1 MTKNKSKTYLLGGNE
16 LIKKL
21 NLAAKLSI
29 IIGLVTLVGVIILG
43 EISLQNVKQSSFKQ
57 ATEEAKQVAKAY
69 SIEIEDTLLMSKAS
83 LESIRETLIFAK
95 EDNNLGR
102 DDVIKLLKSTLSN
115 NDSILG
121 IYTVWEK
128 DAFDNKDK
136 NYKNKEGSDETG
148 RFIPYAVRKDN
159 NIALERCED
168 FEKEGTGNYF
178 LVPKKTKEAFL
189 SEPYKYN
196 FSGEEKSIVSLSIP
210 IIVDKEFVGVLG
222 VDLELSKIENIVNE
236 AKPMGGFASIITDK
250 GTIIADSND
259 KDIIGKNLSEVE
271 PDYKNILEKLKEDKI
286 FETLSVD
293 PKINEEVLSA
303 YAPMKLKG
311 INSSWAFLAN
321 VPEKNYKAEYNKLFK
336 ILVSVNIIIVSLMI
350 LAVFFIVRKMIKPVT
365 IAANYLE
372 KLGDADFTEDVPKVL
387 LNKSDEIGVL
397 GKSLEKM
404 RKNISDLVIGVK
416 EEVKKLDNSVYE
428 TVINIGDLNESIEEV
443 VATTEEL
450 SAGMEETAASTE
462 EMTATTNE
470 IESSVETIA
479 EKAHFG
485 AKAAMDIKSRA
496 NNLKEN
502 FLKAREDGVNV
513 YNDNKQ
519 SLESALEE
527 AKSVEEIKSLAVTIM
542 QITDQT
548 NLLALNAAIEAAR
561 AGEAGKGFAVVA
573 DEIRNLAEN
582 SKEAVEKIQ
591 EIIVKVT
598 TSVKSLSCSA
608 NDMMEFVNINVQKDY
623 ETMLN
628 ATDKY
633 NEDAEFVK
641 NMVDEFDNASN
652 QIVLAIKEMVE
663 VSDNISKA
671 STEGANGT
679 TNIAEKSNEISVKA
693 QEVKRLSDESKEG
706 NEKLIELISKFKL
719 ED

>member
-1 MTKNKSKTYLLGGNE
+1 
-16 LIKKL
+16 
-21 NLAAKLSI
+21 
-29 IIGLVTLVGVIILG
+29 
-43 EISLQNVKQSSFKQ
+43 
-57 ATEEAKQVAKAY
+57 
-69 SIEIEDTLLMSKAS
+69 
-83 LESIRETLIFAK
+83 
-95 EDNNLGR
+95 
-102 DDVIKLLKSTLSN
+102 
-115 NDSILG
+115 
-121 IYTVWEK
+121 
-128 DAFDNKDK
+128 
-136 NYKNKEGSDETG
+136 
-148 RFIPYAVRKDN
+148 
-159 NIALERCED
+159 
-168 FEKEGTGNYF
+168 
-178 LVPKKTKEAFL
+178 
-189 SEPYKYN
+189 
-196 FSGEEKSIVSLSIP
+196 
-210 IIVDKEFVGVLG
+210 
-222 VDLELSKIENIVNE
+222 
-236 AKPMGGFASIITDK
+236 
-250 GTIIADSND
+250 
-259 KDIIGKNLSEVE
+259 
-271 PDYKNILEKLKEDKI
+271 
-286 FETLSVD
+286 
-293 PKINEEVLSA
+293 
-303 YAPMKLKG
+303 
-311 INSSWAFLAN
+311 
-321 VPEKNYKAEYNKLFK
+321 
-336 ILVSVNIIIVSLMI
+336 
-350 LAVFFIVRKMIKPVT
+350 
-365 IAANYLE
+365 
-372 KLGDADFTEDVPKVL
+372 
-387 LNKSDEIGVL
+387 
-397 GKSLEKM
+397 
-404 RKNISDLVIGVK
+404 
-416 EEVKKLDNSVYE
+416 
-428 TVINIGDLNESIEEV
+428 
-443 VATTEEL
+443 
-450 SAGMEETAASTE
+450 MEETAASTE

-693 QEVKRLSDESKEG
+693 Q
-706 NEKLIELISKFKL
+706 
-719 ED
+719 

>member
-1 MTKNKSKTYLLGGNE
+1 MV
-16 LIKKL
+16 KKL

-29 IIGLVTLVGVIILG
+29 IIGLVTLIGVMVIG
-43 EISLQNVKQSSFKQ
+43 EISLQNVKKSSFRQ
-57 ATEEAKQVAKAY
+57 AREEAKQVSKAY
-69 SIEIEDTLLMSKAS
+69 SIEIEDTLMMSKAS

-95 EDNNLGR
+95 KDNNVGR
-102 DDVIKLLKSTLSN
+102 DDVIELLKGAMSN

-128 DAFDNKDK
+128 DAFDNKDN
-136 NYKNKEGSDETG
+136 NYKNKEGSDESG
-148 RFIPYAVRKDN
+148 RFIPYLVRKDN
-159 NIALERCED
+159 NISLEKCDD

-210 IIVDKEFVGVLG
+210 IIVDKEFVGILG

-236 AKPMGGFASIITDK
+236 AKPMGGFGTVITGK
-250 GTIIADSND
+250 GTIIADGNN
-259 KDIIGKNLSEVE
+259 KDIVGKNLSEVE
-271 PDYKNILEKLKEDKI
+271 PDYKNVLEKLKEDKI
-286 FETLSVD
+286 FETTTKDSKL
-293 PKINEEVLSA
+293 NEEILSA
-303 YAPMKLKG
+303 YSPMKLEGIKG
-311 INSSWAFLAN
+311 RWAFLAN
-321 VPEKNYKAEYNKLFK
+321 VPEKNYKEEYNKLFK
-336 ILVSVNIIIVSLMI
+336 ILVSVNIIIVALMI
-350 LAVFFIVRKMIKPVT
+350 LAVFFIVRKMVKPVT

-372 KLGDADFTEDVPKVL
+372 KLGDADFTEDVPKIL

-404 RKNISDLVIGVK
+404 HYNISDLIIGVK

-479 EKAHFG
+479 EKANFG
-485 AKAAMDIKSRA
+485 SEAAIDIKSRA
-496 NNLKEN
+496 TDLKEN
-502 FLKAREDGVNV
+502 FLKAREEGAAI
-513 YNDNKQ
+513 YSKNKE
-519 SLESALEE
+519 SLEAALEQ
-527 AKSVEEIKSLAVTIM
+527 AKSVEEVKNLAVTIM

-608 NDMMEFVNINVQKDY
+608 NDMMDFVNINVQNDY
-623 ETMLN
+623 KNMLN

-641 NMVDEFDNASN
+641 NMVDEFKNASDD
-652 QIVLAIKEMVE
+652 ILLGIKEMVQ

-679 TNIAEKSNEISVKA
+679 TNIAEKSNEISVKS